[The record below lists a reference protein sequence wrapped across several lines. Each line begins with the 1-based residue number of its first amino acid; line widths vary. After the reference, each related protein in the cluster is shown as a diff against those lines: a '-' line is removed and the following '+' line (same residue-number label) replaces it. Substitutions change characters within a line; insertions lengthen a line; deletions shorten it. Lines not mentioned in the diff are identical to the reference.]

1 MKNTYKKQRGAG
13 LLDVFTS
20 KGEGNGEGN
29 GEEKGF
35 LQTVES
41 TGKDFTNKTKEAVG
55 MKKSGQTDMGH
66 LKSQISDLEQAK
78 TKLTKDGEE
87 QLRALKDKT
96 AAALDNDTKKIEAD
110 NAVKLKKFDDE
121 IAELKKKQSD
131 LIEES
136 KKILAEAQ
144 YTTTTPA
151 PPLATSGGGRKRRTR
166 SRKVK
171 KHKTRK
177 SNKSNKKRKFRKTRK
192 H

>member
-13 LLDVFTS
+13 IFDIFTS
-20 KGEGNGEGN
+20 KREGNE
-29 GEEKGF
+29 EEKGF
-35 LQTVES
+35 LQTVQS
-41 TGKDFTNKTKEAVG
+41 TTQNLTEKTREAVG
-55 MKKSGQTDMGH
+55 MKKSGQTVMGH

-96 AAALDNDTKKIEAD
+96 AAALDNDTKKIESD
-110 NAVKLKKFDDE
+110 NAVKLKKIDDE
-121 IAELKKKQSD
+121 IAELKKQRELEKSNAR
-131 LIEES
+131 
-136 KKILAEAQ
+136 KILAEEQ
-144 YTTTTPA
+144 STTTTTTPPP

>member
-1 MKNTYKKQRGAG
+1 MKNTYKKQKGAG
-13 LLDVFTS
+13 AFDALTS
-20 KGEGNGEGN
+20 IFSGDKGN
-29 GEEKGF
+29 GEEKSF

-41 TGKDFTNKTKEAVG
+41 AVG
-55 MKKSGQTDMGH
+55 MKKSGQTEMGH
-66 LKSQISDLEQAK
+66 LKEQISNLEQENVVFK
-78 TKLTKDGEE
+78 KELEEKLRELQDKSSTILENDKKKLSEE
-87 QLRALKDKT
+87 IEMKI
-96 AAALDNDTKKIEAD
+96 KKNEE
-110 NAVKLKKFDDE
+110 E

-136 KKILAEAQ
+136 KKIIAEAPS
-144 YTTTTPA
+144 TTTTPA